1 MDFSHR
7 RNRKTEDYSFSFI
20 HFPFPPHQVIQ
31 SPCQIQLDTIPNQA
45 TISPRF
51 LLLYFLSF
59 HPSRHV
65 FNHSAF
71 CSFPS
76 SNPSLSPGFQ
86 SHPASRGQRARN
98 FWLSSDLSF
107 GRTVLHPP
115 SFFLFSIFIHTSFR
129 ACFLSV
135 SSFHHFFFSNIGTTI
150 ICFTTKIERHLCY
163 SQIVSLLLF
172 NISLFFLYLICRISF
187 FFFSFL
193 LNFCLFSDFYN
204 KLLSLSNGFPL
215 SILFS
220 LFNSPV
226 LPLVFFLAE

>member
-1 MDFSHR
+1 MFMKFLLRQIFENGFFAQKKQENR
-7 RNRKTEDYSFSFI
+7 RLFFLFHS
-20 HFPFPPHQVIQ
+20 FPFSASSSYPVTLSDLAGYNSKSSHNFTKIPPSLLFIV
-31 SPCQIQLDTIPNQA
+31 SSLT
-45 TISPRF
+45 SRF
-51 LLLYFLSF
+51 QPFCLLL
-59 HPSRHV
+59 
-65 FNHSAF
+65 
-71 CSFPS
+71 FPS

-187 FFFSFL
+187 FFFH
-193 LNFCLFSDFYN
+193 
-204 KLLSLSNGFPL
+204 
-215 SILFS
+215 
-220 LFNSPV
+220 
-226 LPLVFFLAE
+226 FF